1 MNKKLEK
8 LDNVVFFN
16 EDIDHGDIDSDIIGF
31 FSDGMGYV
39 TIDINYVNLDD
50 NNLIKMILLI
60 LFLLEL
66 LVGIIYL
73 NNGKNV
79 KKIGK
84 ELISAAW
91 L

>member
-1 MNKKLEK
+1 ML
-8 LDNVVFFN
+8 
-16 EDIDHGDIDSDIIGF
+16 
-31 FSDGMGYV
+31 
-39 TIDINYVNLDD
+39 YVNLDD
-50 NNLIKMILLI
+50 NNLIKMVLLI